1 MKRTIL
7 TYGLISG
14 AFSSLMMLATA
25 LLENKISFDRAEV
38 VGYTFIVLS
47 FLLVFFGIRSYRDH
61 SANGQITFGKAF
73 AVGISITLITC
84 ICYVLTWEVLY
95 FTILHDFNDKYGAY
109 LVQKLKASGATA
121 AAIQAQLV
129 QIKKFKE
136 LYENPLYNAAIT
148 LLEPLPI
155 GLVITL
161 ISAALLRSPFQGRK
175 AMVQNERIRV

>member
-1 MKRTIL
+1 
-7 TYGLISG
+7 
-14 AFSSLMMLATA
+14 
-25 LLENKISFDRAEV
+25 
-38 VGYTFIVLS
+38 
-47 FLLVFFGIRSYRDH
+47 
-61 SANGQITFGKAF
+61 
-73 AVGISITLITC
+73 
-84 ICYVLTWEVLY
+84 
-95 FTILHDFNDKYGAY
+95 
-109 LVQKLKASGATA
+109 VQKLKASGATA